1 MKMKTQRQTELPR
14 FVVGALAAA
23 GASAAN
29 GATVQITFANNVLT
43 NASSNNF
50 EADLTGDGLD
60 DVVVI
65 DGWAGTGLQRIAIGN
80 VDGVFANHGRVFY
93 GNVYARARG
102 FESST
107 FYVRDRV
114 GNDVNVGAYA
124 GTNVLRHLVAIEF
137 TDTLIGTDVSGWLD
151 VTATAQDFTLS
162 LQIHRLIFDNA
173 STTAPTGLTSASTG
187 ISEWT
192 AVPEP
197 SSLALLALGAG
208 GLMMRRRRAA

>member
-29 GATVQITFANNVLT
+29 GATVQITFDNNVLT
-43 NASSNNF
+43 NWSSNNF

-60 DVVVI
+60 DVLAI
-65 DGWAGTGLQRIAIGN
+65 DGWAGTGMARIAIGN
-80 VDGVFANHGRVFY
+80 VDGSFNHSGRIFY
-93 GNVYARARG
+93 GNVYAIARR
-102 FESST
+102 FQSSSR
-107 FYVRDRV
+107 YGMWDV
-114 GNDVNVGAYA
+114 NDVNVGGYP

-137 TDTLIGTDVSGWLD
+137 TDTSMGTDVSGWLD
-151 VTATAQDFTLS
+151 VTATSQESTLS

-208 GLMMRRRRAA
+208 GLLARRRRAA